1 MPKLTPPKD
10 LQGPGR
16 ALWRSILDEYDL
28 SKPEMALL
36 REACRTS
43 DELEVLRSAVLA
55 AEVVTEGSTG
65 QPVIHRGYDELR
77 KHREAL
83 TRLLTALDLPDAD
96 KPAVPVP
103 GRAVKSA
110 HSAGPSLQEM
120 RERMASL

>member
-16 ALWRSILDEYDL
+16 VLWRSILDEYDL
-28 SKPEMALL
+28 SKPELALL

-43 DELEVLRSAVLA
+43 DELEVLRSTVLA

-77 KHREAL
+77 RHREAL
-83 TRLLTALDLPDAD
+83 TKLLAAMELPVEV
-96 KPAVPVP
+96 VPVVP
-103 GRAVKSA
+103 KLAAAPAGRAVQS
-110 HSAGPSLQEM
+110 SLA
-120 RERMASL
+120 RARAVR

>member
-43 DELEVLRSAVLA
+43 DELEVLRSTVLA

-77 KHREAL
+77 RHREAL
-83 TRLLTALDLPDAD
+83 TRLLAAMDLPVEV
-96 KPAVPVP
+96 VPVVP
-103 GRAVKSA
+103 KLAAAPAGRAVQS
-110 HSAGPSLQEM
+110 SLA
-120 RERMASL
+120 RSRAVR

>member
-16 ALWRSILDEYDL
+16 ALWRSILEDYDL

-36 REACRTS
+36 REACRTA

-55 AEVVTEGSTG
+55 AEVVSEGSTG

-83 TRLLTALDLPDAD
+83 TRLLAALDLPVEV
-96 KPAVPVP
+96 VPVVPKLAAAPP
-103 GRAVKSA
+103 GRAVQS
-110 HSAGPSLQEM
+110 SLA
-120 RERMASL
+120 RARAAR

>member
-43 DELEVLRSAVLA
+43 DELEVLRSTVLA

-77 KHREAL
+77 RHREAL
-83 TRLLTALDLPDAD
+83 TKLLAAMDMPVEV
-96 KPAVPVP
+96 VPVVP
-103 GRAVKSA
+103 KLAAAPAGRAVQS
-110 HSAGPSLQEM
+110 SLA
-120 RERMASL
+120 RARAVR

>member
-16 ALWRSILDEYDL
+16 ALWRSILEDYDL
-28 SKPEMALL
+28 SKPELALL

-43 DELEVLRSAVLA
+43 DELEVLRSTVLA

-77 KHREAL
+77 RHREAL
-83 TRLLTALDLPDAD
+83 TKLLAAMDMPVEV
-96 KPAVPVP
+96 VPVVPKLAAAPP
-103 GRAVKSA
+103 GRAVQS
-110 HSAGPSLQEM
+110 SLA
-120 RERMASL
+120 RARARAAR

>member
-1 MPKLTPPKD
+1 MPKLNPPRD

-16 ALWRSILDEYDL
+16 ALWRSILEDFTL

-43 DELEVLRSAVLA
+43 DELEVLRAAVLA

-110 HSAGPSLQEM
+110 HSAGLAAM

>member
-43 DELEVLRSAVLA
+43 DELEVLRSTVLA

-77 KHREAL
+77 RHRDAL
-83 TRLLTALDLPDAD
+83 TKLLAAMDMPVEV
-96 KPAVPVP
+96 VPVVP
-103 GRAVKSA
+103 KLAAAPAGRAVQS
-110 HSAGPSLQEM
+110 SLA
-120 RERMASL
+120 RSRAVR

>member
-36 REACRTS
+36 REACRTA
-43 DELEVLRSAVLA
+43 DELEVLRAAVLA

-77 KHREAL
+77 RHREAL
-83 TRLLTALDLPDAD
+83 TKLLAAMDMPVE
-96 KPAVPVP
+96 AVPVVP
-103 GRAVKSA
+103 KLAAAPAGRAVQS
-110 HSAGPSLQEM
+110 SLA
-120 RERMASL
+120 RARAVR

>member
-43 DELEVLRSAVLA
+43 DELEVLRSTVLA

-77 KHREAL
+77 RHREAL
-83 TRLLTALDLPDAD
+83 TRLLAAMELPVEV
-96 KPAVPVP
+96 VPVVP
-103 GRAVKSA
+103 KLAAAPAGRAV
-110 HSAGPSLQEM
+110 PS
-120 RERMASL
+120 SLARAVR

>member
-10 LQGPGR
+10 WQGPGR

-36 REACRTS
+36 REACRTA
-43 DELEVLRSAVLA
+43 DELEVLRAAVLA

-77 KHREAL
+77 RHREAL
-83 TRLLTALDLPDAD
+83 TKLLAAMDMPVEV
-96 KPAVPVP
+96 VPVVP
-103 GRAVKSA
+103 KLAAAPAGRAVQS
-110 HSAGPSLQEM
+110 SLA
-120 RERMASL
+120 RSRAVR

>member
-1 MPKLTPPKD
+1 MPKLNPPRD

-16 ALWRSILDEYDL
+16 ALWRSILDDFTL
-28 SKPEMALL
+28 SKPELALL

-43 DELEVLRSAVLA
+43 DELEVLRAAVLA

-83 TRLLTALDLPDAD
+83 TKLLGAMDLPAEVV
-96 KPAVPVP
+96 PAVPKLAAAPP
-103 GRAVKSA
+103 GRAVQS
-110 HSAGPSLQEM
+110 SLA
-120 RERMASL
+120 RARAAR

>member
-1 MPKLTPPKD
+1 
-10 LQGPGR
+10 
-16 ALWRSILDEYDL
+16 
-28 SKPEMALL
+28 
-36 REACRTS
+36 
-43 DELEVLRSAVLA
+43 VLA

-110 HSAGPSLQEM
+110 HSAGLAAM

>member
-16 ALWRSILDEYDL
+16 ALWRSILEDYDL

-43 DELEVLRSAVLA
+43 DELEVLRSTVLA

-83 TRLLTALDLPDAD
+83 TRLLTALELPVAVV
-96 KPAVPVP
+96 PAVPKLAAAPP
-103 GRAVKSA
+103 GRAVQS
-110 HSAGPSLQEM
+110 SLA
-120 RERMASL
+120 RARAAR

>member
-10 LQGPGR
+10 LQSTGR

-43 DELEVLRSAVLA
+43 DELEVLRSTVLA

-77 KHREAL
+77 RHREAL
-83 TRLLTALDLPDAD
+83 TKLLAAMELPVEV
-96 KPAVPVP
+96 VPVVPKLAAAPP
-103 GRAVKSA
+103 GRAVQS
-110 HSAGPSLQEM
+110 SLA
-120 RERMASL
+120 RARAAR

>member
-28 SKPEMALL
+28 SEPEMALL
-36 REACRTS
+36 REACRCT
-43 DELEVLRSAVLA
+43 DELEALRSAVLA

-65 QPVIHRGYDELR
+65 QPVVNKVYDELR

-83 TRLLTALDLPDAD
+83 TRLLAALTLPVEV
-96 KPAVPVP
+96 VPVVPKLAASPP
-103 GRAVKSA
+103 GRAVQS
-110 HSAGPSLQEM
+110 SLAL
-120 RERMASL
+120 RARAAR

>member
-1 MPKLTPPKD
+1 MPKLTPPRD

-16 ALWRSILDEYDL
+16 ALWRSILEDYDL

-36 REACRTS
+36 RESCRTS

-83 TRLLTALDLPDAD
+83 TKLLAAMDLPVD
-96 KPAVPVP
+96 KPAAPAAP
-103 GRAVKSA
+103 GRAVKPP
-110 HSAGPSLQEM
+110 HSSL
-120 RERMASL
+120 ERMRARAGERAG

>member
-1 MPKLTPPKD
+1 MPKLSPPPD

-16 ALWRSILDEYDL
+16 TLWRSILEDYDL
-28 SKPEMALL
+28 SKPELALL

-43 DELEVLRSAVLA
+43 DELEALRSAVLA

-83 TRLLTALDLPDAD
+83 TRLLAAMDLPVD
-96 KPAVPVP
+96 KPAAPAVP
-103 GRAVKSA
+103 GRSVKPP
-110 HSAGPSLQEM
+110 HSSL
-120 RERMASL
+120 ERMRARAGERAG

>member
-1 MPKLTPPKD
+1 MPKLNPPKD
-10 LQGPGR
+10 LRGPGR

-43 DELEVLRSAVLA
+43 DELEVLRSTVLA

-83 TRLLTALDLPDAD
+83 TKILTALDLP

>member
-10 LQGPGR
+10 LEGPGR

-28 SKPEMALL
+28 SKAEMALL

-43 DELEVLRSAVLA
+43 DELEVLRSTVLA

-83 TRLLTALDLPDAD
+83 TKLLAAMDLPVEV
-96 KPAVPVP
+96 VPVVPKLAAAPP
-103 GRAVKSA
+103 GRAVQS
-110 HSAGPSLQEM
+110 SLA
-120 RERMASL
+120 RARARAAR

>member
-43 DELEVLRSAVLA
+43 DECEVLRSTVLA

-77 KHREAL
+77 RHREAL
-83 TRLLTALDLPDAD
+83 TKLLAAMDLPVEV
-96 KPAVPVP
+96 VPVVPKLAAAPP
-103 GRAVKSA
+103 GRAVQS
-110 HSAGPSLQEM
+110 SLP
-120 RERMASL
+120 RARARAAR